1 MHLHY
6 PQQCL
11 VHSLWSINV
20 CEIKGLMNGL
30 IKVQFILHGVMLLRL
45 DRHDGLYGISRM
57 FWPTRFRNK
66 GKWTTEGLSGEKGNY
81 LVNFRRKMVGPR
93 WRESLEVR
101 QNTAS
106 WQMVVG
112 IQLIG
117 HNSLRT
123 QVSQLNG
130 RAKWDFIREHLGLLK
145 EHLVKGR
152 TQACRAKPHFLELG

>member
-1 MHLHY
+1 MHFHY

-11 VHSLWSINV
+11 VLSIWSINV

-30 IKVQFILHGVMLLRL
+30 IKVEFILHGVMLLRL
-45 DRHDGLYGISRM
+45 DRHDGLYGITRM

-66 GKWTTEGLSGEKGNY
+66 GKWTTEGWSGEKGNY

-112 IQLIG
+112 MQLLDIIPYELKCL
-117 HNSLRT
+117 NSMGEPSET
-123 QVSQLNG
+123 SAENTW
-130 RAKWDFIREHLGLLK
+130 AYWKN
-145 EHLVKGR
+145 
-152 TQACRAKPHFLELG
+152 T